1 MHIHILQNT
10 DSDEDEDDGLT
21 LSATG
26 PEDSHDS
33 TTNDEL

>member
-1 MHIHILQNT
+1 MHIQILQNT
-10 DSDEDEDDGLT
+10 DFHEDEDDGLM
-21 LSATG
+21 LSATE

>member
-1 MHIHILQNT
+1 MLIQIVQNT
-10 DSDEDEDDGLT
+10 DSHEDEDDGLP
-21 LSATG
+21 LSATE